1 MLRVLVSDP
10 VADSGIAI
18 LKDAG
23 LDIMYEPDADKAAPV
38 SYTHLT
44 LPTKA

>member
-10 VADSGIAI
+10 VADSGNAV

-23 LDIMYEPDADKAAPV
+23 LDIVYEPDAD
-38 SYTHLT
+38 
-44 LPTKA
+44 